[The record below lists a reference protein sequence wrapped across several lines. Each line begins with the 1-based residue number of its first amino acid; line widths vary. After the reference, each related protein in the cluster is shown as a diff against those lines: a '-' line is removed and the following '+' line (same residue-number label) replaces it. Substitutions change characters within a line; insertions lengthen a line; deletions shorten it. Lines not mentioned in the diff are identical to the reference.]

1 MLTELTKPQ
10 EKQLDIVIKE
20 WIELI
25 TSGKII
31 VTEEDIRKD
40 IDWLYKEAN
49 LSPPKIVMAKNLKQ
63 HKRQVRDAQQKNT
76 FKFVQQEFGLGF
88 ESWLCLYEFLENID
102 YTHNKKYL
110 RYTNLMKKG
119 IFSAVFTDK
128 MAFICQLPS
137 KIRFNDDERLHSIA
151 KPAIQM
157 PNRDNYYFIKGTKF
171 DEKLW
176 KKLSKRTL
184 TGKELMKIKNMEQ
197 RYIAFEMYGPEKLLK
212 EYNSKILDTYDSTS
226 KNLGKSIKIEL
237 HEIPNLIENTSV
249 KMLTYKCHST
259 ARPYFSFVP
268 PETKTAI
275 DAMAWKF
282 QVTPDEYAKIDI
294 QS

>member
-10 EKQLDIVIKE
+10 EKKLDGIIKD

-25 TSGKII
+25 TSGKLK

-49 LSPPKIVMAKNLKQ
+49 LSPPKVIMAKTLTQ
-63 HKRQVRDAQQKNT
+63 HKRQVKDAQKKYK

-88 ESWLCLYEFLENID
+88 ESWLCLYEFLEDIK
-102 YTHNKKYL
+102 YTHNDKYM
-110 RYTNLMKKG
+110 RYTELMKKG
-119 IFSAVFTDK
+119 IFSAVFTDTH
-128 MAFICQLPS
+128 AFICQLPDR
-137 KIRFNDDERLHSIA
+137 IRFNDSERLHSIL

-157 PNRDNYYFIKGTKF
+157 PNGDNYYFIKGTKF

-184 TGKELMKIKNMEQ
+184 TGKELMQIKNMEQ

-212 EYNSKILDTYDSTS
+212 EYSSKKLDSYDSTS
-226 KNLGKSIKIEL
+226 KNIGKTVKIEL
-237 HEIPNLIENTSV
+237 HEINDLIDNTPV
-249 KMLTYKCHST
+249 KMLTYSCHST
-259 ARPYFSFVP
+259 DRPYFSFVP
-268 PETKTAI
+268 PEIKTAL
-275 DAMAWKF
+275 DGLAWKF
-282 QVTPDEYAKIDI
+282 QVTPEEYAKIDT